1 MPQLELNFTPVD
13 IIEKKSNILVC
24 SQLMKTSMK
33 WYAYLYLVYEIL
45 HPSIYYNNDYFYI
58 FILIFILG
66 HNDFK

>member
-1 MPQLELNFTPVD
+1 
-13 IIEKKSNILVC
+13 
-24 SQLMKTSMK
+24 MKTSMK